1 MCVALLFVLFFI
13 NRGSQGRTQTQTLSV
28 WFSASRTEF
37 VVFTEPV
44 AIQANFAVG
53 PQQTCIRFILFTL
66 IFFYFILR
74 ACLWTW
80 EDMLSGFLP
89 TRGKTLSVCLSQLS
103 GWLLKDEVST
113 DFYQLLWGHL
123 SPNLLLLQEKKKKL
137 LLLIDMLIIT
147 LILVIFF
154 PNGYQFKISRVPWV
168 KFETGPCTH
177 RGQERGRPLQIGRC
191 LVS

>member
-1 MCVALLFVLFFI
+1 
-13 NRGSQGRTQTQTLSV
+13 
-28 WFSASRTEF
+28 
-37 VVFTEPV
+37 
-44 AIQANFAVG
+44 
-53 PQQTCIRFILFTL
+53 
-66 IFFYFILR
+66 
-74 ACLWTW
+74 
-80 EDMLSGFLP
+80 MLSGFLP

-113 DFYQLLWGHL
+113 DFYWLLWGHL
-123 SPNLLLLQEKKKKL
+123 SPNLLLLQEKKKKKKL